1 MTAFCDF
8 WNDKDCESTQSTVG
22 YLFLYIYNHF
32 LKIYINFYIFIKT
45 ICQIPELTC
54 EGDVVHKNSLKE
66 GLKMNEPFRLE
77 DSQIL
82 RSFDN
87 LGPEMDFTL
96 KIRVSEHTLRQAR
109 NRFKMV
115 EVLQTLMFCRK
126 QDLHLNL
133 FETTRE

>member
-1 MTAFCDF
+1 
-8 WNDKDCESTQSTVG
+8 
-22 YLFLYIYNHF
+22 
-32 LKIYINFYIFIKT
+32 
-45 ICQIPELTC
+45 
-54 EGDVVHKNSLKE
+54 
-66 GLKMNEPFRLE
+66 MNELFRLE

-87 LGPEMDFTL
+87 LGPEMEFTL

-109 NRFKMV
+109 NRFEMV